1 MTTTSSVSVLLTWDF
16 VGSLIVGAVSGKLI
30 LVMEDGSETLIENP
44 GDVVVQRGTV
54 HAWKNPGPEWVRWV
68 TILIDAQPAVVNGV
82 ALQPYLE

>member
-1 MTTTSSVSVLLTWDF
+1 MLLTWDF

-68 TILIDAQPAVVNGV
+68 TILIDAQPAVVNDV